1 MRDISNYKRITARL
15 NSSHKVFPFLTVGQT
30 LNYTH
35 VKSQGINSN
44 GEFGGPLSS
53 AINLDQ
59 QLPL

>member
-44 GEFGGPLSS
+44 GEFG
-53 AINLDQ
+53 NL
-59 QLPL
+59 